1 MRRRLENC
9 RVLITGASSGIG
21 RALAYQFARKQARIL
36 LLARREGRLQEVQ
49 REVER
54 LGGTA
59 IFSVGDVT
67 AGPARQTAV
76 ELCERQFGGL
86 DLLVN
91 NAGIGAIGTFEKS
104 NADRLRQIMEVNFF
118 APVDLIR
125 LTLPLLR
132 NSQTA
137 AIVNICSVLGH
148 RAVPLKSEYC
158 ASKFALHG
166 FSDALRAELA
176 TDGIDVILVSPS
188 TTESEFFDQVID
200 EGSPRKRRAGMSP
213 ARVASAAI
221 RAIEKRRHEVIVPCE
236 GKALV
241 LLDRLWPS
249 LADRI
254 VARFD

>member
-36 LLARREGRLQEVQ
+36 LLARREARLEEVKH
-49 REVER
+49 EVER
-54 LGGTA
+54 LGGIA
-59 IFSVGDVT
+59 EFSVGDVT
-67 AGPARQTAV
+67 SGPARQNAI
-76 ELCERQFGGL
+76 ELCNRQFGGL

-91 NAGIGAIGTFEKS
+91 NAGIGAIGTFESS
-104 NADRLRQIMEVNFF
+104 NTDRLRQIMEVNFF
-118 APVDLIR
+118 APVDFIR
-125 LTLPLLR
+125 LALPLLR
-132 NSQTA
+132 KSQTP

-166 FSDALRAELA
+166 FSDALRAELVA
-176 TDGIDVILVSPS
+176 DGIDVILVSPS
-188 TTESEFFDQVID
+188 TTESEFFDRVID
-200 EGSPRKRRAGMSP
+200 DPSAQKQRSGMSP
-213 ARVASAAI
+213 ARVASATM
-221 RAIEKRRHEVIVPCE
+221 RAIEKRRHEVIVPFE

-241 LLDRLWPS
+241 LIDRFWPS

-254 VARFD
+254 VARFG

>member
-21 RALAYQFARKQARIL
+21 RALAHQFARKQARIL
-36 LLARREGRLQEVQ
+36 LLARREARLQEVK

-67 AGPARQTAV
+67 SPSVRQTVV
-76 ELCERQFGGL
+76 ELCNRQFGGL

-91 NAGIGAIGTFEKS
+91 NAGIGAIGTFEDS
-104 NADRLRQIMEVNFF
+104 NADRLRQIMDVNFF
-118 APVDLIR
+118 APVELIR

-132 NSQTA
+132 KSQTA

-166 FSDALRAELA
+166 FSDALRAELVS
-176 TDGIDVILVSPS
+176 DGIDVILVSPS
-188 TTESEFFDQVID
+188 TTESEFFDQIND
-200 EGSPRKRRAGMSP
+200 DPSARKRRSGMSP
-213 ARVASAAI
+213 DRVASATM
-221 RAIEKRRHEVIVPCE
+221 RAIEKRRHEVIFPFE

-241 LLDRLWPS
+241 WLDRYWPS

-254 VARFD
+254 VARFG

>member
-21 RALAYQFARKQARIL
+21 RALAHQFARKQARIL
-36 LLARREGRLQEVQ
+36 LLARREGRLQEVKD
-49 REVER
+49 EVER

-59 IFSVGDVT
+59 VISVGDVT
-67 AGPARQTAV
+67 SGPARQTAV
-76 ELCERQFGGL
+76 ELCNRQFGGL

-91 NAGIGAIGTFEKS
+91 NAGIGAIGRFENS
-104 NADRLRQIMEVNFF
+104 NADGLRRIMEVNFF
-118 APVDLIR
+118 ATVGFVR
-125 LTLPLLR
+125 LALPLLR
-132 NSQTA
+132 KSQTPT
-137 AIVNICSVLGH
+137 IVNICSVLGH

-166 FSDALRAELA
+166 FSDALRAELV

-200 EGSPRKRRAGMSP
+200 DHSAQKQRSGMSP
-213 ARVASAAI
+213 ARVASATL
-221 RAIEKRRHEVIVPCE
+221 RAIEKRRHEVIIPFE

-241 LLDRLWPS
+241 LLDRYWPS

-254 VARFD
+254 VARFG